1 MEEGKGGEGIYYKA
15 MFEYQLG
22 SSSEI
27 PKVLKK
33 VRTHLSQPTR
43 PQPTP
48 SQTWPGWLRLLLLLL
63 LTPSCGIILNP
74 CFLMIQ
80 HPSSINRQGVKP
92 AKTSGSSPARH
103 HFQ

>member
-1 MEEGKGGEGIYYKA
+1 MEEGKGGEGIYHKA

-43 PQPTP
+43 PQPDLA
-48 SQTWPGWLRLLLLLL
+48 WLASFV
-63 LTPSCGIILNP
+63 TSVVIHT
-74 CFLMIQ
+74 FLWDHFKSLFPDDPTSFFNQ
-80 HPSSINRQGVKP
+80 PAGVKP